1 MRFNFPLNFITAPLI
16 ADLFLLAIAAID
28 RQDVYEGTIGAD
40 NLAPYD
46 VLLVFLCLGYIAG
59 SLEASGLIR
68 WLAFKVIVKTGAVGH
83 RLFLYLYIRFFG
95 LGILIGNDLIM
106 VSFVAFMT
114 RISSN
119 IRHLRAWIHA

>member
-1 MRFNFPLNFITAPLI
+1 MRIEFTVNFVTAPLV

-59 SLEASGLIR
+59 SLEASRLI
-68 WLAFKVIVKTGAVGH
+68 H
-83 RLFLYLYIRFFG
+83 
-95 LGILIGNDLIM
+95 
-106 VSFVAFMT
+106 
-114 RISSN
+114 
-119 IRHLRAWIHA
+119 